1 METDK
6 MNKTLLSVAVAAA
19 LAAGSLAAQ
28 AEVKIYGKMHY
39 SVDSIDDGNDSYL
52 YGSNNSSR
60 IGFKG
65 SEDLGGMKG
74 IFKIESSVG
83 SGGNL
88 KDSALAS
95 RNTYVGLKGGFG
107 QVIVGYHDT
116 PFKTISRK
124 ADLFGDQ
131 VGDSRNLLRLGGWDE
146 RETNTILYS
155 NQMEGGIGLAF
166 AYVLEDGTEDN
177 NVMSL
182 NVTYK
187 GGPLWVGFGYESQ
200 GEAQAGGPE
209 SATGMRLAAK
219 YKMGAIQI
227 NGLYQSITNN
237 DGADGADSSAFGLG
251 GAFKTGGGK
260 VKAQFYSHSDDADDS
275 NGTLMALGYDHMM
288 SKNTTVYAAYA
299 ASSNDDFANFSA
311 TGGGHG
317 AQVTPALGESN
328 SAISFGVVHKF

>member
-39 SVDSIDDGNDSYL
+39 SIDSIDDGADSYL
-52 YGSNNSSR
+52 YGSSNSSR
-60 IGFKG
+60 IGVKG
-65 SEDLGGMKG
+65 EEDLGGMKG
-74 IFKIESSVG
+74 IFKIESAVNE
-83 SGGNL
+83 GG
-88 KDSALAS
+88 SALAS

-107 QVIVGYHDT
+107 KVIVGYHDT

-146 RETNTILYS
+146 RENNTILYS
-155 NQMEGGIGLAF
+155 NQMEGGIGFAF
-166 AYVLEDGTEDN
+166 AYVVEDGADDN

-227 NGLYQSITNN
+227 NGLYQSVTNDDGGDGN
-237 DGADGADSSAFGLG
+237 DVTSFGLG
-251 GAFKTGGGK
+251 GSFKTGGGK
-260 VKAQFYSHSDDADDS
+260 VKAQFYSNGEYGDVDDS
-275 NGTLMALGYDHMM
+275 DGTLMALGYDHMM

-299 ASSNDDFANFSA
+299 TSSNSDAATYSA

-317 AQVTPALGESN
+317 ENTGVAAAGDSN